1 MESGCV
7 RHSHLCSPL
16 DANTLTPAPAA
27 IMSNPMA
34 IINFIFF
41 LEVPAELRGIQ
52 GFYLSNLRKSDS
64 VRKNCKAAQFFFQ
77 KLENKQ
83 DCSLWN
89 ISIPISSFLLSSY
102 PWMLHFIACFTCA
115 NYSCH
120 IVSHFFHL
128 TKGKQIYQEKASQNK
143 KQTNK
148 QKTCSCWE
156 WKYHFSILL
165 VVM

>member
-83 DCSLWN
+83 DCSL
-89 ISIPISSFLLSSY
+89 
-102 PWMLHFIACFTCA
+102 
-115 NYSCH
+115 
-120 IVSHFFHL
+120 
-128 TKGKQIYQEKASQNK
+128 
-143 KQTNK
+143 
-148 QKTCSCWE
+148 
-156 WKYHFSILL
+156 
-165 VVM
+165 